1 MNFFRSLA
9 VFLFAAVVSG
19 CGTLNG
25 LKQDVQGA
33 ISPYLTHGTPEE
45 VCERFYAPDDKSL
58 LVYRKCLSDEMRKN
72 LSHRERDAL
81 YFGKTFPKC
90 RAVYRRRTA
99 TSLEYRDC
107 QETEALRPEV
117 NHAVS
122 LRRARDNRENR
133 VASQRYWTNTAKAR
147 KAPR

>member
-1 MNFFRSLA
+1 MSLFRSLV
-9 VFLFAAVVSG
+9 VFLFAVVVSG

-25 LKQDVQGA
+25 LKQDIQGA
-33 ISPYLTHGTPEE
+33 ISPYQAHGMPKE
-45 VCERFYAPDDKSL
+45 VCERFYAPDDNSL

-99 TSLEYRDC
+99 TSLEYRAC
-107 QETEALRPEV
+107 QEVEALRPEV

-122 LRRARDNRENR
+122 LRHDRDNRENR
-133 VASQRYWTNTAKAR
+133 VASQRYRTNTAKAR